1 MIPIVAVVTSDH
13 GTTVIGFVA
22 SRTNP
27 DLVPP
32 FVTNLGRTGKN
43 KNEPTRCN

>member
-13 GTTVIGFVA
+13 GTAVIGFVA
-22 SRTNP
+22 SWTNP

-32 FVTNLGRTGKN
+32 LIANLG
-43 KNEPTRCN
+43 

>member
-32 FVTNLGRTGKN
+32 FVTNLG
-43 KNEPTRCN
+43 